1 MITAGQSAPLQS
13 LRSRAPLGLA
23 AISIA
28 SGIFLA
34 RHYQRPANLWGWSA
48 GLLIS
53 CALIALYNRSDR
65 LARFTIVL
73 ALICAGGFAE
83 SATPS
88 PRITAPPVQ
97 FLSGERV
104 LITGHVT
111 NDGSSLAGGSRERFD
126 LQTETI
132 QLGDTQFSRPTGIRI
147 SVFVHGAGFAP
158 KANAQDPEEDE
169 AGGEK
174 MFQPLNYGDRISL
187 SAKLRQARNFRNPGA
202 FDYEGYLRGLGI
214 SALGS
219 ADADSI
225 TVLPGQS
232 GSTLGRWRS
241 RIRRSILSH
250 INSQP
255 SLINAPLW
263 KPEDAALF
271 AAMIIGDDSL
281 IGRNV
286 REEFQQTG
294 VYHLLVV
301 SGMNVGILAFA
312 VFFFA
317 RWLQAPD
324 WAASILT
331 IALSTFYA
339 FIAGM
344 GVPIQRAVL
353 MLSVFLITRLFYR
366 DRAALNATGFAALV
380 VLVWSPTA
388 LFEAGFQL
396 TFLALFA
403 ITGISVPLLERT
415 SNRYRAAL
423 AHFDS
428 TAYDLNIDPRIAQLR
443 LDMRL
448 VVDRLAR
455 FTGNFIARWLV
466 LGMVRTSLAA
476 FELLLVSTI
485 TQAVLVAP
493 MRCYFHRATLIGM
506 PANILVLPLA
516 GVMLNSG
523 VLAIALSYFFMPLA
537 RVAAMVASACLHWTL
552 VCLTWLAHF
561 PVAQWRTPDL
571 NFVLWLVA
579 GAGILICYLTVRQP
593 RKWMARKFI
602 TPVGLIALFASALL
616 VAVARPQPDLRHD
629 ALEITAIDVG
639 QGDSLFIVSPQGKTM
654 LIDAG
659 GSLGPLHSEFDYGE
673 DVVSPYLW
681 SRGIYHLDVVVLTH
695 AHGDHIGGLSRIVE
709 NFSPSELWLGINP
722 ETPALKKLLEVAEL
736 HHVHLQKH
744 VMGDDFAWA
753 GANIRVVSPP
763 PDWQPKLQP
772 RNDDSLAF
780 IISFGRTSAL
790 LTGDLERKMETFVA
804 AAMNAEGRH
813 ADLLKIAH
821 HGSATSTT
829 PELLAV
835 VKPSFAII
843 SDGFRNPFGHPRA
856 IVLERLQTAHVLT
869 YRTDML
875 GVVSFWLDGNQVSAQ
890 PALLGPA
897 DNR

>member
-1 MITAGQSAPLQS
+1 ML
-13 LRSRAPLGLA
+13 
-23 AISIA
+23 IA
-28 SGIFLA
+28 
-34 RHYQRPANLWGWSA
+34 
-48 GLLIS
+48 
-53 CALIALYNRSDR
+53 CALLALYKHSDR
-65 LARFTIVL
+65 LARLTIVL

-83 SATPS
+83 SATPP
-88 PRITAPPVQ
+88 PRITTPPAQ
-97 FLSGERV
+97 FLSGDRV

-126 LQTETI
+126 LQTEII
-132 QLGDTQFSRPTGIRI
+132 QFGDSQFSQPTGIRI
-147 SVFVHGAGFAP
+147 SVFVRGIGFAQ
-158 KANAQDPEEDE
+158 KANAHGEDE
-169 AGGEK
+169 EADIST
-174 MFQPLNYGDRISL
+174 MFQQLNYGDRVRL
-187 SAKLRQARNFRNPGA
+187 SAKLRPARNFRNPGA

-225 TVLPGQS
+225 VVLPGQS

-250 INSQP
+250 INGQQLPTDQSNVKP
-255 SLINAPLW
+255 PLW
-263 KPEDAALF
+263 KAEDAALF

-317 RWLQAPD
+317 RWLRAPD
-324 WAASILT
+324 WAASLLT

-353 MLSVFLITRLFYR
+353 MLSVFLIARLFYR
-366 DRAALNATGFAALV
+366 DRSALNATGIAALV

-403 ITGISVPLLERT
+403 ITGIAVPMLERT

-428 TAYDLNIDPRIAQLR
+428 TSYDLNIDPRIAQLR

-448 VVDRLAR
+448 VIERLAR
-455 FTGNFIARWLV
+455 FTGNLIARWLV
-466 LGMVRTSLAA
+466 LGVVRTSLAA
-476 FELLLVSTI
+476 FDLLLVSTI

-523 VLAIALSYFFMPLA
+523 VLAIALSYLFTPLA
-537 RVAAMVASACLHWTL
+537 RVAALIASACLHWTL

-571 NFVLWLVA
+571 NFVLWLMA
-579 GAGILICYLTVRQP
+579 GAGILICYLTVRYT
-593 RKWMARKFI
+593 RKFQTHRLI
-602 TPVGLIALFASALL
+602 TASGLISLFATALL
-616 VAVARPQPDLRHD
+616 VAIVRPQPAIRHD

-659 GSLGPLHSEFDYGE
+659 GSLGPLRSEFDYGE

-681 SRGIYHLDVVVLTH
+681 SRGIYHLDVIVLTH
-695 AHGDHIGGLSRIVE
+695 AHGDHIGGMSRIVE

-722 ETPALKKLLEVAEL
+722 ETPALKKLLEVAAL
-736 HHVHLQKH
+736 HHVHLKKH
-744 VMGDDFAWA
+744 VMGDHFNWA
-753 GANIRVVSPP
+753 GTVIRVVSPP
-763 PDWQPKLQP
+763 ADYQPKLQP
-772 RNDDSLAF
+772 GNNDSLAF
-780 IISFGRTSAL
+780 IISFGKTSAI
-790 LTGDLERKMETFVA
+790 LTGDLERKMETLVA
-804 AAMNAEGRH
+804 TEDVRS
-813 ADLLKIAH
+813 DLLKVAH

-829 PELLAV
+829 PELLAAV
-835 VKPSFAII
+835 QPKFAII

-856 IVLERLQTAHVLT
+856 IVLERLQTAHVHT

-875 GVVSFWLDGNQVSAQ
+875 GVVSFWLDGNQVSTQ
-890 PALLGPA
+890 PALLAPT
-897 DNR
+897 DNHDSLQALRH